1 MERSLSYPP
10 EVPKT
15 LRSQVNEQNRFV
27 VGSSSLLTR
36 NQIFAELLSKIEK
49 PTLNDKLVAIN
60 RAHILA
66 LRLTDAK
73 EVLNMFLSSERIN
86 SDLELALEYPDNWT
100 QDFVVR
106 SEYFFGFRLIL
117 AEILWIYL
125 LNMNFV
131 VLL

>member
-1 MERSLSYPP
+1 M
-10 EVPKT
+10 
-15 LRSQVNEQNRFV
+15 
-27 VGSSSLLTR
+27 
-36 NQIFAELLSKIEK
+36 SKIEK

-66 LRLTDAK
+66 LRLTDAN

-106 SEYFFGFRLIL
+106 YEHFGFRLIFT
-117 AEILWIYL
+117 EFLWISL
-125 LNMNFV
+125 LNMNFAA
-131 VLL
+131 L